1 MVEREKYMRNINNH
15 YSDLSKE
22 IKDRMDHVWDYII
35 YKEIKDK
42 KVEELERLNK
52 DLREDLD
59 DMKYENSR
67 LNRELNKY
75 KKKKF
80 MNQLSGNKRKASDA
94 FNLNKYMKDSL
105 KKSKNYVKVSDIS
118 GLFKSILKGLNSI
131 KDIIKLEDHQNRCQ
145 LKKFDKFKKM
155 YKLIPV
161 LKEID
166 SLIGMEKCKEQLF
179 KHISYFIHGAS
190 TGSEIMHMKIT
201 GPPGVG
207 KTTLANILAKIYLHL
222 DFLKNDNVVV
232 ARRSDLIGRY
242 CGETAI
248 KTQKVIDSA
257 EGGVLLIDEAYSL
270 GNREKRDVF
279 TKECIDTINQ
289 NLTEK
294 KGKFLCIIAG
304 YKKELEECF
313 FSYNPG
319 LARRF
324 PISYEVEEYSPMD
337 MIKIWDYIAKKNKW
351 ETEAFPDDLMSSNM
365 IYFKNFGGDLEV
377 LFNKAAEYYC
387 LRLMKESINITDIKK
402 KLIKEDIAKAVDCF
416 IEDKR
421 EKELPEFV
429 KHMYL

>member
-1 MVEREKYMRNINNH
+1 MTEREKYMRNIDNH

-35 YKEIKDK
+35 YREITDK
-42 KVEELERLNK
+42 KVEELEKKNR
-52 DLREDLD
+52 DLRMDID
-59 DMKYENSR
+59 DMEYENSR

-75 KKKKF
+75 KKKKCF
-80 MNQLSGNKRKASDA
+80 NKLSGNKRKAEDV
-94 FNLNKYMKDSL
+94 FNVTSYLRTNL
-105 KKSKNYVKVSDIS
+105 KKNKNYIKVSDID
-118 GLFKSILKGLNSI
+118 GLFKSILRGLTSI
-131 KDIIKLEDHQNRCQ
+131 KDIINLEDHPNRCQ

-155 YKLIPV
+155 YKLIPI
-161 LKEID
+161 LKQID
-166 SLIGMEKCKEQLF
+166 SLIGMNKCKEQLF

-190 TGSEIMHMKIT
+190 TGNEIMHMKIT

-207 KTTLANILAKIYLHL
+207 KTTLAQILSKVYLYL
-222 DFLKNDNVVV
+222 DFLTNENVVV

-270 GNREKRDVF
+270 GNKQQRDVF

-304 YKKELEECF
+304 YKKQLDECF
-313 FSYNPG
+313 FAYNPG
-319 LARRF
+319 LSRRF
-324 PISYEVEEYSPMD
+324 PISYDVEGYNSKD
-337 MIKIWDYIAKKNKW
+337 MIKIWDYIVKKNKW
-351 ETEAFPDDLMSSNM
+351 ESEPFPDNLMSTNM
-365 IYFKNFGGDLEV
+365 SYFKNFGGDLET

-387 LRLMKESINITDIKK
+387 LRLMKESTRISDIKK
-402 KLIKEDIAKAVDCF
+402 KLTKEDISKAVNEF
-416 IEDKR
+416 IEGNKD
-421 EKELPEFV
+421 KELPDYV
-429 KHMYL
+429 KNMFL